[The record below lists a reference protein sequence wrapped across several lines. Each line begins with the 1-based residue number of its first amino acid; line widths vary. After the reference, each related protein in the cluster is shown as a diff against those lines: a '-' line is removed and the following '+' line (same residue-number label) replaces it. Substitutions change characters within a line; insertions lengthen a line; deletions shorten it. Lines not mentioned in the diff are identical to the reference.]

1 MRKLLKTIEYKGQKY
16 EIMMMEENGKW
27 FLRDFKNGNPFS
39 PYFYGID
46 NKVYDF
52 SYDFIKVEAMLA
64 HPLLDELIS
73 FAEESVHFWVE
84 NKDKIKI

>member
-39 PYFYGID
+39 PYLYSID

-52 SYDFIKVEAMLA
+52 SKVEAMLG

-84 NKDKIKI
+84 NKDKFKI